1 MEVLLWL
8 FLFSQLNSNQGQE
21 LREKMGEEVLE
32 V

>member
-8 FLFSQLNSNQGQE
+8 FLFSQLNSYQGQE
-21 LREKMGEEVLE
+21 LRVKMGEEVLE